1 MTTLRMLGSRVL
13 LKPLDPPQRSE
24 VITLTDKTWTFA
36 AEVVSI
42 GRPRCAHCERPIAV
56 DLEVG
61 DRVYVP
67 ATKGHEITMH
77 GDTFWVL
84 NFEDIGGLFVEDTA
98 HAG

>member
-13 LKPLDPPQRSE
+13 LKPLDPVQRSAIIE
-24 VITLTDKTWTFA
+24 LTDKAWTFA
-36 AEVVSI
+36 AEVISL
-42 GRPRCAHCERPIAV
+42 GQPRCRDCDQPLTV

-67 ATKGHEITMH
+67 ASKGHEITMN
-77 GDTFWVL
+77 GETYWVL
-84 NFEDIGGLFVEDTA
+84 DYQDISGLFVEEPA